1 MKLKILVIITIC
13 LILLAANSVIKSGE
27 IQAVGQSAWP
37 QISTNLVASGFE
49 LPVHIT
55 NAQDGSNRLFVVE
68 QRGRI
73 QILQN
78 SSIQATFLDIS
89 DRVRSPISGGG
100 TEEGLLSAAFPPGFG
115 STKSHFYVYYTR
127 KNGDNRVSRFYLS
140 PDPNFADPT
149 SEQVIL
155 ELPHPTYGNHNG
167 GQLAF
172 GPDGYLY
179 IGTGDGGGGGDPF
192 DNAQN
197 PGVLQGKLL
206 RIDVELTQIQIRS
219 ESVLIYLPLIP
230 NNSTFPPLN
239 QAYRIPANNPF
250 LVQPGYRGE
259 IWALG
264 LRNPWRFSFDR
275 LTGDIYIA
283 DVGQSTWEEVNF
295 QPATSAGGENYGWN
309 IMEGEDCYNVS
320 TCDSSGLTLP
330 VFSYRTH
337 VDGCSVTG
345 GFTYRGSNY
354 PGLQGIYYLGDYC
367 SGRIWG
373 MQNSGSVWINQML
386 LETTYNISSF
396 GEDESG
402 ELYLADRNSGNIYQI
417 IEVTTGS

>member
-1 MKLKILVIITIC
+1 M
-13 LILLAANSVIKSGE
+13 IKH
-27 IQAVGQSAWP
+27 
-37 QISTNLVASGFE
+37 T
-49 LPVHIT
+49 
-55 NAQDGSNRLFVVE
+55 
-68 QRGRI
+68 
-73 QILQN
+73 
-78 SSIQATFLDIS
+78 
-89 DRVRSPISGGG
+89 
-100 TEEGLLSAAFPPGFG
+100 AF
-115 STKSHFYVYYTR
+115 
-127 KNGDNRVSRFYLS
+127 
-140 PDPNFADPT
+140 
-149 SEQVIL
+149 
-155 ELPHPTYGNHNG
+155 
-167 GQLAF
+167 
-172 GPDGYLY
+172 
-179 IGTGDGGGGGDPF
+179 
-192 DNAQN
+192 
-197 PGVLQGKLL
+197 
-206 RIDVELTQIQIRS
+206 
-219 ESVLIYLPLIP
+219 
-230 NNSTFPPLN
+230 
-239 QAYRIPANNPF
+239 PANNPF
-250 LVQPGYRGE
+250 LGQPGYRGE

-309 IMEGEDCYNVS
+309 IMEGEDCYNGS